1 MATGVEEL
9 LDMLFE
15 MIDEAKSMP
24 LSSDKCILERDKA
37 LDLLDEIRAQFPME
51 LAEAKKLIAART
63 EYIASAKREADAIRN
78 IIAGHTMKM
87 QGRVER
93 EKETGEQHVSLTME
107 MNNLDSR
114 IRLLSEMEKEYEG
127 FNKAVRTVMQ
137 ASERKAL
144 RGVRGPVANLM
155 KVGKKYAV
163 AIEIALG
170 AGLQN
175 IVVEREED
183 AKSAI
188 QLLKQRDGGRA
199 TFLPLS
205 SIRGEAL
212 RDARVQNEYGY
223 VGLASELVEYDRE
236 YDGIFKN
243 LLGRTVVAQDLD
255 AAISIANKFGHR
267 FRIVT
272 LDGQVLNAGGSMT
285 GGSVSRSAGIL
296 SRANEIERLQ
306 AQQKEAAAALDK
318 LRGLRAVRR
327 GDHAGRHGARDL
339 LRVRGAR
346 EHGNRMLPAR
356 LLRDD
361 LRHTQMRAALDALCD
376 REQRHAIRQVRR
388 CLLRHRAQRER
399 RRCEHDQLGV
409 SQAIQV
415 ICDLQFNRKLHTGK

>member
-1 MATGVEEL
+1 
-9 LDMLFE
+9 
-15 MIDEAKSMP
+15 
-24 LSSDKCILERDKA
+24 
-37 LDLLDEIRAQFPME
+37 
-51 LAEAKKLIAART
+51 
-63 EYIASAKREADAIRN
+63 
-78 IIAGHTMKM
+78 
-87 QGRVER
+87 
-93 EKETGEQHVSLTME
+93 
-107 MNNLDSR
+107 
-114 IRLLSEMEKEYEG
+114 MEKEYEG

-243 LLGRTVVAQDLD
+243 LLGRTVVVEDLD
-255 AAISIANKFGHR
+255 CGITISRGFRNCVPHR
-267 FRIVT
+267 DARRQI
-272 LDGQVLNAGGSMT
+272 LNRGGSMT
-285 GGSVSRSAGIL
+285 GRLRSLA
-296 SRANEIERLQ
+296 AQ
-306 AQQKEAAAALDK
+306 A
-318 LRGLRAVRR
+318 
-327 GDHAGRHGARDL
+327 
-339 LRVRGAR
+339 
-346 EHGNRMLPAR
+346 
-356 LLRDD
+356 
-361 LRHTQMRAALDALCD
+361 
-376 REQRHAIRQVRR
+376 
-388 CLLRHRAQRER
+388 
-399 RRCEHDQLGV
+399 
-409 SQAIQV
+409 
-415 ICDLQFNRKLHTGK
+415 F